1 MAPMCNH
8 SSSEYVT
15 SCIHRTLIV
24 KQVNYALRTMQ
35 WIHWIAELFRCI
47 GERKIGTANF
57 WCNLQRHIVDIAQ
70 LNLQNSKNIVHG
82 KMVELIWFLRNVVRS
97 LRYENTHSETGHA
110 KQFMLSSD
118 HSMKVNKVFRTLRLS
133 FDVSSI
139 SCFLGIHAQLV
150 LNIEK
155 REHCCDFIVIFI
167 PSFLKRFRF
176 IAFLLEFD

>member
-1 MAPMCNH
+1 MAPIRNH

-35 WIHWIAELFRCI
+35 WIHWIAELFRGI

-57 WCNLQRHIVDIAQ
+57 WCNLQRHIYIVDIAQ
-70 LNLQNSKNIVHG
+70 LNLQNSHG

-97 LRYENTHSETGHA
+97 IRYESTQSETGHA

-118 HSMKVNKVFRTLRLS
+118 HSMKINKVVRTLRLS

-150 LNIEK
+150 LNIK
-155 REHCCDFIVIFI
+155 KGNTVAI
-167 PSFLKRFRF
+167 
-176 IAFLLEFD
+176 LL

>member
-1 MAPMCNH
+1 MAPICNH

-82 KMVELIWFLRNVVRS
+82 KMVELIWFL
-97 LRYENTHSETGHA
+97 
-110 KQFMLSSD
+110 QFMLSSD

-150 LNIEK
+150 LNIKK